1 MQARLVQLV
10 LAALLI
16 GTAGCS
22 WYRLAGSRPVPA
34 RGTVQ
39 VWSSGQ
45 AILLRDPKTEGDSL
59 VGLEPLPDST
69 RHAVA
74 LAAIDSVR
82 VQDADLG
89 KMLIVGTGVGL
100 AVLYAFVQGLNF
112 K

>member
-1 MQARLVQLV
+1 
-10 LAALLI
+10 
-16 GTAGCS
+16 
-22 WYRLAGSRPVPA
+22 VPA

-45 AILLRDPKTEGDSL
+45 AILLRDPKTVGDSL
-59 VGLEPLPDST
+59 VGPKQLPDST
-69 RHAVA
+69 PHAVA
-74 LAAIDSVR
+74 LTAIDSVR
-82 VQDADLG
+82 VQDTDPG

>member
-1 MQARLVQLV
+1 LSRQLV
-10 LAALLI
+10 LATLLI

-22 WYRLAGSRPVPA
+22 WSRLADSRPVSA

-45 AILLRDPKTEGDSL
+45 AVLLRDPKTVGDSL

-74 LAAIDSVR
+74 LSDIDSLR
-82 VQDADLG
+82 TQTADPG
-89 KMLIVGTGVGL
+89 KIVIVGTAVAIAALSAYTAGL
-100 AVLYAFVQGLNF
+100 GGN
-112 K
+112 

>member
-1 MQARLVQLV
+1 LPHYLSEQRAVAG
-10 LAALLI
+10 LACP
-16 GTAGCS
+16 GAGRC
-22 WYRLAGSRPVPA
+22 PP

-45 AILLRDPKTEGDSL
+45 AILLRDPKTVGDSV

-74 LAAIDSVR
+74 LTAIDSLR
-82 VQDADLG
+82 VQEMDPG

-100 AVLYAFVQGLNF
+100 AVLYAYV
-112 K
+112 KV